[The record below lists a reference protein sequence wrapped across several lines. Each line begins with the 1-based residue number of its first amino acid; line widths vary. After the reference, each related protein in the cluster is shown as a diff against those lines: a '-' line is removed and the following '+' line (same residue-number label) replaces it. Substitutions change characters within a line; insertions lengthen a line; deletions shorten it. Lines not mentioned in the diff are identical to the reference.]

1 MSTCYCVLGLV
12 CDTVASLLFISPDAI
27 QLRMG
32 KRREGGKELTR
43 KHTLEIISLHLLHC
57 ILASQRGGLDRERG
71 KRDVSVER
79 WMLPDSFLIAM

>member
-1 MSTCYCVLGLV
+1 MLGLV

-57 ILASQRGGLDRERG
+57 ILASQERRLRERERG